1 MDDREDFQDGDIN
14 EPEQPAGNFDDNI
27 DEPARAANDIDESVE
42 DINVEEELVRPM
54 SQLQSQETPRNS
66 QQQQNSQQTDAR
78 RSVRSQGSSFVIL
91 FIFVRNSFNLKTLK
105 IFENCYYS
113 KYKPYHISIVSY
125 RE

>member
-1 MDDREDFQDGDIN
+1 MNAQKQAMDDREDFQDGDIN

-27 DEPARAANDIDESVE
+27 DEPARAADDIDENVE

-54 SQLQSQETPRNS
+54 SQLQSQETQRNS

-91 FIFVRNSFNLKTLK
+91 LIFVRNSLNL
-105 IFENCYYS
+105 
-113 KYKPYHISIVSY
+113 
-125 RE
+125 

>member
-1 MDDREDFQDGDIN
+1 MNAQKQAMDDREDFQDGDIN
-14 EPEQPAGNFDDNI
+14 EPEQPAGTFDDDI
-27 DEPARAANDIDESVE
+27 EPARAADDIDESVE

-91 FIFVRNSFNLKTLK
+91 LIFVRNSLNL
-105 IFENCYYS
+105 
-113 KYKPYHISIVSY
+113 
-125 RE
+125 